1 MIISGQKTQWTKTQW
16 IKKAVDKEKKYIVA
30 LSGGADSV
38 CLLLKMLDEGRH
50 IEAAHCNFHL
60 RGAESDRDESF
71 VVSLCS
77 RLGVPLHRAHFDT
90 REYASLHKVSIEMAA
105 RTLRYDYFEKL
116 RRDIGAEAI
125 LVAHHRDDNVETVL
139 MNMVRGTG
147 IRGVAGIRPR
157 NGHIL
162 RPLLD
167 MSRSDIE
174 AYLRERGETY
184 VTDSTNLEDEA
195 TRNKFRLNV
204 IPLLRTIN
212 PRASENIHSTSKHLA
227 EAERIVEWAVSMA
240 REEIITSQGDDL
252 IIDVPRLE
260 AFVSPEYLLNDI
272 CRDYGFST
280 SQIAD
285 MSEAI
290 REHHVGAVFSSA
302 THIAAVANINN
313 QLCIQISKNIPDQSE
328 YKLPEE
334 GIYNLSST
342 LKVIIKSEVIADDFV
357 ISKSADCATLD
368 YRKVA
373 FPLTLRTIR
382 EGDRFTPFGMK
393 GSKLVSDY
401 LTDIK
406 CSVIDKRRQQVVV
419 DATGTIVWLVG
430 RRTSD
435 KCRIDATSTTALVIS
450 LKK

>member
-1 MIISGQKTQWTKTQW
+1 M
-16 IKKAVDKEKKYIVA
+16 DKEKKYIVA

-50 IEAAHCNFHL
+50 VEAAHCNFHL

-357 ISKSADCATLD
+357 ISKLADYATLD

-435 KCRIDATSTTALVIS
+435 KCRIDATSTKALVIS

>member
-1 MIISGQKTQWTKTQW
+1 MIISGQKTQW

-50 IEAAHCNFHL
+50 VEAAHCNFHL

-147 IRGVAGIRPR
+147 SRGVAGIRPR

-368 YRKVA
+368 YRKVV

-435 KCRIDATSTTALVIS
+435 KCRIDATSTKALVIS

>member
-1 MIISGQKTQWTKTQW
+1 M
-16 IKKAVDKEKKYIVA
+16 DKEKKYIVA

-50 IEAAHCNFHL
+50 VEAAHCNFHL

-204 IPLLRTIN
+204 VPLLRTIN

-368 YRKVA
+368 YRKVV

-450 LKK
+450 RVLYQ

>member
-1 MIISGQKTQWTKTQW
+1 M
-16 IKKAVDKEKKYIVA
+16 DKEKKYIVA

-50 IEAAHCNFHL
+50 VEAAHCNFHL

-368 YRKVA
+368 YRKVV

-435 KCRIDATSTTALVIS
+435 KCRIDATSTMALVIS

>member
-1 MIISGQKTQWTKTQW
+1 MITSGQKTQWTKTQW
-16 IKKAVDKEKKYIVA
+16 IKKTVDKEKKYIVA

-50 IEAAHCNFHL
+50 VEAAHCNFHL
-60 RGAESDRDESF
+60 RGVESDRDESF

-174 AYLRERGETY
+174 AYLRESGETY

-212 PRASENIHSTSKHLA
+212 PRASENIHATSKHLA

-373 FPLTLRTIR
+373 FPLTLRHVR

-435 KCRIDATSTTALVIS
+435 KCRIDATSTKALVIS

>member
-1 MIISGQKTQWTKTQW
+1 MD
-16 IKKAVDKEKKYIVA
+16 KKAVDKEKKYIVA

-50 IEAAHCNFHL
+50 VEAAHCNFHL
-60 RGAESDRDESF
+60 RGVESDRDESF

-212 PRASENIHSTSKHLA
+212 PRASENIHSTSKHIA

-285 MSEAI
+285 ISEAI
-290 REHHVGAVFSSA
+290 GEHHVGAVFSSA

-357 ISKSADCATLD
+357 ISKLADYATLD

-435 KCRIDATSTTALVIS
+435 KCRIDATSTKALVIS

>member
-1 MIISGQKTQWTKTQW
+1 MIISGQKNSVDKKT
-16 IKKAVDKEKKYIVA
+16 VDKEKKYIVA

-50 IEAAHCNFHL
+50 VEAAHCNFHL

-204 IPLLRTIN
+204 VPLLRTIN

-368 YRKVA
+368 YRKVV

>member
-1 MIISGQKTQWTKTQW
+1 MDKKTQW

-50 IEAAHCNFHL
+50 VEAAHCNFHL

-280 SQIAD
+280 SQITD

-313 QLCIQISKNIPDQSE
+313 QLCIQISKTIPDQSE

-368 YRKVA
+368 YRKVV

-435 KCRIDATSTTALVIS
+435 KCRIDSTSTTALVIS

>member
-1 MIISGQKTQWTKTQW
+1 M
-16 IKKAVDKEKKYIVA
+16 DKEKKYIVA

-50 IEAAHCNFHL
+50 VEAAHCNFHL

-116 RRDIGAEAI
+116 RCDIGAEAI

-368 YRKVA
+368 YRKVV

-450 LKK
+450 RVLYQ

>member
-1 MIISGQKTQWTKTQW
+1 MIISGQKNSVDKKT
-16 IKKAVDKEKKYIVA
+16 VDKEKKYIVA

-50 IEAAHCNFHL
+50 VEAAHCNFHL

-116 RRDIGAEAI
+116 RCDIGAEAI

>member
-1 MIISGQKTQWTKTQW
+1 MLICDNQW

-50 IEAAHCNFHL
+50 VEAAHCNFHL

-116 RRDIGAEAI
+116 RIDIGAEAI

-167 MSRSDIE
+167 IGRSDIE

-204 IPLLRTIN
+204 VPLLRTIN

-334 GIYNLSST
+334 GIYLS
-342 LKVIIKSEVIADDFV
+342 LIHI
-357 ISKSADCATLD
+357 
-368 YRKVA
+368 
-373 FPLTLRTIR
+373 
-382 EGDRFTPFGMK
+382 
-393 GSKLVSDY
+393 
-401 LTDIK
+401 
-406 CSVIDKRRQQVVV
+406 
-419 DATGTIVWLVG
+419 
-430 RRTSD
+430 
-435 KCRIDATSTTALVIS
+435 
-450 LKK
+450 

>member
-1 MIISGQKTQWTKTQW
+1 MDKKTQW
-16 IKKAVDKEKKYIVA
+16 IKKTVDKEKKYIVA

-50 IEAAHCNFHL
+50 VEAAHCNFHL

-204 IPLLRTIN
+204 VPLLRTIN

-368 YRKVA
+368 YRKVV

-435 KCRIDATSTTALVIS
+435 KCRIDATSTMALVIS

>member
-1 MIISGQKTQWTKTQW
+1 M
-16 IKKAVDKEKKYIVA
+16 DKEKKYIVA

-50 IEAAHCNFHL
+50 VEAAHCNFHL

-204 IPLLRTIN
+204 VPLLRTIN

-368 YRKVA
+368 YRKVV

>member
-1 MIISGQKTQWTKTQW
+1 MYKKT
-16 IKKAVDKEKKYIVA
+16 VDKEKKYIVA

-50 IEAAHCNFHL
+50 VEAAHCNFHL

-147 IRGVAGIRPR
+147 IRGVAGIRPH

-212 PRASENIHSTSKHLA
+212 PRASENIHATSKHLA

-357 ISKSADCATLD
+357 ISKSADCATLG
-368 YRKVA
+368 YQKVA

-435 KCRIDATSTTALVIS
+435 KCRIDATSTMALVIS

>member
-1 MIISGQKTQWTKTQW
+1 M
-16 IKKAVDKEKKYIVA
+16 DKEKKYIVA

-50 IEAAHCNFHL
+50 VEAAHCNFHL

-204 IPLLRTIN
+204 VPLLRTIN

-334 GIYNLSST
+334 GTYNLSST

-368 YRKVA
+368 YRKVV

-450 LKK
+450 RVLYQ

>member
-1 MIISGQKTQWTKTQW
+1 MDKKTQC

-50 IEAAHCNFHL
+50 VEAAHCNFHL

-77 RLGVPLHRAHFDT
+77 RLGVTLHRAHFDT

-204 IPLLRTIN
+204 VPLLRTIN

-368 YRKVA
+368 YRKVV

>member
-1 MIISGQKTQWTKTQW
+1 M
-16 IKKAVDKEKKYIVA
+16 DKEKKYIVA

-50 IEAAHCNFHL
+50 VEAAHCNFHL

-342 LKVIIKSEVIADDFV
+342 LKVIIESEAIADDFV

-368 YRKVA
+368 YRKVV

-450 LKK
+450 RVLYQ

>member
-1 MIISGQKTQWTKTQW
+1 M
-16 IKKAVDKEKKYIVA
+16 DKEKKYIVA

-50 IEAAHCNFHL
+50 VEAAHCNFHL

-157 NGHIL
+157 NGYIL

-212 PRASENIHSTSKHLA
+212 PRASENIHSTSKHLL

-285 MSEAI
+285 MAEAI

-342 LKVIIKSEVIADDFV
+342 LKVIIKSEVIANDFV

-373 FPLTLRTIR
+373 FPLTLRPIR

-435 KCRIDATSTTALVIS
+435 KCRIDATSTKALVIS

>member
-1 MIISGQKTQWTKTQW
+1 MD
-16 IKKAVDKEKKYIVA
+16 KKAVDKEKKYIVA

-50 IEAAHCNFHL
+50 VEAAHCNFHL

-368 YRKVA
+368 YRKVV

-435 KCRIDATSTTALVIS
+435 KCRIDATSTKALVIS

>member
-1 MIISGQKTQWTKTQW
+1 MDKKTQW

-50 IEAAHCNFHL
+50 VEAAHCNFHL

-204 IPLLRTIN
+204 VPLLRTIN

-368 YRKVA
+368 CRKVA

-435 KCRIDATSTTALVIS
+435 KCRIDATSTMALVIS

>member
-1 MIISGQKTQWTKTQW
+1 M
-16 IKKAVDKEKKYIVA
+16 DKEKKYIVA

-50 IEAAHCNFHL
+50 VEAAHCNFHL

-368 YRKVA
+368 YRKVV

-450 LKK
+450 RVLYQ

>member
-1 MIISGQKTQWTKTQW
+1 MDKKTQC

-50 IEAAHCNFHL
+50 VEAAHCNFHL

-116 RRDIGAEAI
+116 RIDIGAEAI

-204 IPLLRTIN
+204 VPLLRTIN

-227 EAERIVEWAVSMA
+227 EAERIVEWVVSMA

-450 LKK
+450 RVLYQ

>member
-1 MIISGQKTQWTKTQW
+1 M
-16 IKKAVDKEKKYIVA
+16 DKEKKYIVA

-50 IEAAHCNFHL
+50 VEAAHCNFHL

-204 IPLLRTIN
+204 VPLLRTIN

-368 YRKVA
+368 YRKVV

-435 KCRIDATSTTALVIS
+435 KCRIDATSTKALVIS

>member
-1 MIISGQKTQWTKTQW
+1 M
-16 IKKAVDKEKKYIVA
+16 DKEKKYIVA

-50 IEAAHCNFHL
+50 VEAAHCNFHL

-116 RRDIGAEAI
+116 RRAIGAEAI

-195 TRNKFRLNV
+195 MRNKFRLNV

-368 YRKVA
+368 YRKVV

-450 LKK
+450 RVLYQ

>member
-1 MIISGQKTQWTKTQW
+1 MLICDNLWTKKTQW

-50 IEAAHCNFHL
+50 VEAAHCNFHL

-204 IPLLRTIN
+204 VPLLRTIN

-368 YRKVA
+368 YRKVV

-401 LTDIK
+401 LNDIK

-435 KCRIDATSTTALVIS
+435 KCRIDATSTTALVIA

>member
-1 MIISGQKTQWTKTQW
+1 
-16 IKKAVDKEKKYIVA
+16 
-30 LSGGADSV
+30 
-38 CLLLKMLDEGRH
+38 
-50 IEAAHCNFHL
+50 
-60 RGAESDRDESF
+60 
-71 VVSLCS
+71 
-77 RLGVPLHRAHFDT
+77 
-90 REYASLHKVSIEMAA
+90 
-105 RTLRYDYFEKL
+105 
-116 RRDIGAEAI
+116 
-125 LVAHHRDDNVETVL
+125 
-139 MNMVRGTG
+139 
-147 IRGVAGIRPR
+147 
-157 NGHIL
+157 
-162 RPLLD
+162 

>member
-1 MIISGQKTQWTKTQW
+1 MIICGQKNSVDKKT
-16 IKKAVDKEKKYIVA
+16 VDKEKKYIVA

-50 IEAAHCNFHL
+50 VEAAHCNFHL

-368 YRKVA
+368 YRKVV
-373 FPLTLRTIR
+373 FPLTLRPIR

-393 GSKLVSDY
+393 GSKLVSDC

>member
-1 MIISGQKTQWTKTQW
+1 M
-16 IKKAVDKEKKYIVA
+16 DKEKKYIVA

-50 IEAAHCNFHL
+50 VEAAHCNFHL

-116 RRDIGAEAI
+116 RCDIGAEAI

-240 REEIITSQGDDL
+240 REEVITSQGDDL

-313 QLCIQISKNIPDQSE
+313 QLCIQISQNIADQSE

-368 YRKVA
+368 YRKVV

-435 KCRIDATSTTALVIS
+435 KCRIDATSTKALVIS

>member
-1 MIISGQKTQWTKTQW
+1 M
-16 IKKAVDKEKKYIVA
+16 DKEKKYIVA

-50 IEAAHCNFHL
+50 VEAAHCNFHL

-90 REYASLHKVSIEMAA
+90 CEYASLHKVSIEMAA

-368 YRKVA
+368 YRKVV

>member
-1 MIISGQKTQWTKTQW
+1 MIISGQKTQW

-50 IEAAHCNFHL
+50 VEAAHCNFHL

-77 RLGVPLHRAHFDT
+77 RFGVPLHRAHFDT

-195 TRNKFRLNV
+195 MRNKFRLNV

-373 FPLTLRTIR
+373 FPLTLRPIR

-435 KCRIDATSTTALVIS
+435 KCRIDATSTKALVIS

>member
-1 MIISGQKTQWTKTQW
+1 MDKKTQC

-50 IEAAHCNFHL
+50 VEAAHCNFHL

-157 NGHIL
+157 NGHII

-204 IPLLRTIN
+204 VPLLRTIN

-227 EAERIVEWAVSMA
+227 EAERIVEWVVSMA

-368 YRKVA
+368 YRKVV

>member
-1 MIISGQKTQWTKTQW
+1 M
-16 IKKAVDKEKKYIVA
+16 DKEKKYIVA

-50 IEAAHCNFHL
+50 VEAAHCNFHL

-116 RRDIGAEAI
+116 RCDIGAEAI

-204 IPLLRTIN
+204 VPLLRTIN

-342 LKVIIKSEVIADDFV
+342 LKVIIKSEVIADGFV

-368 YRKVA
+368 YRKVV

-382 EGDRFTPFGMK
+382 EGDRFIPFGMK

-435 KCRIDATSTTALVIS
+435 KCRIDATSTKALVIS